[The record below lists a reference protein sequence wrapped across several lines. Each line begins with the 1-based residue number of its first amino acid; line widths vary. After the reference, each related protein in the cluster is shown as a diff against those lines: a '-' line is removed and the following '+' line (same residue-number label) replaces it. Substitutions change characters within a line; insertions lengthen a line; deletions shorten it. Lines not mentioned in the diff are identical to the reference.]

1 VDYTST
7 REGGQ
12 YRHRLSPR
20 SYLSDRIVCTM
31 LAEDVRD
38 LLGAPRVHSTQ
49 VRARFIREA
58 PHVSRTPTIDCLLT
72 EGACSI
78 TIRGPE

>member
-38 LLGAPRVHSTQ
+38 LLGARECMVHKLELGSYGKLHMSPEPLLST
-49 VRARFIREA
+49 
-58 PHVSRTPTIDCLLT
+58 
-72 EGACSI
+72 AC
-78 TIRGPE
+78 